1 MHVSLCCVYCFF
13 VNPSTS
19 LSLSLSPSLPLSPSP
34 SPSPSLPLSPSQ
46 QYYDRSGKQKEEY
59 QAFLESRK
67 SETPPS
73 GGENAAD
80 TQSQSDQVQN
90 TTEEPSATKQ
100 TVQVEAT
107 ATQQGLA
114 DVLNS
119 DQMQK
124 PPTPLQPKLVV
135 GSP

>member
-1 MHVSLCCVYCFF
+1 MMWNAMGADTKQVGQVLNSTLSLYTHVVYTIFHQYF
-13 VNPSTS
+13 HS
-19 LSLSLSPSLPLSPSP
+19 LSLPSP
-34 SPSPSLPLSPSQ
+34 LQ

-73 GGENAAD
+73 GAGNAAD

-90 TTEEPSATKQ
+90 ATEEASATKQ
-100 TVQVEAT
+100 TVQIEAT
-107 ATQQGLA
+107 ATQQGLT
-114 DVLNS
+114 DVLTS

-135 GSP
+135 G